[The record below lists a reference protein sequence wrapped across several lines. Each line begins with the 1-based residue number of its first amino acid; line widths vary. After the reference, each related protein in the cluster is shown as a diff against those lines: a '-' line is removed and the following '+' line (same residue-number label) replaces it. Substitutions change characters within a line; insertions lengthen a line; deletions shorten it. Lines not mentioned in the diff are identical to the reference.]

1 LSDIINTNKPS
12 EAVGKRMR
20 EDLENAYM
28 EIIPVP
34 GIEER
39 LGALQPNSH
48 VAVTCSPTKGV
59 DETIELSE
67 KLIAQGFQV
76 IPHIAAKCV
85 SGEKHLETIVKR
97 LDALSIESIFVP
109 GGDRP
114 EPIGEFNNAYDLLK
128 ALQKSGHNIKNIG
141 IAAHPEGHPD
151 VNEKIL
157 MEALEKKKDLAD
169 YIVTQMCF
177 DANILGD
184 WLVRINQQGVHLP
197 VWVGLPGAIERGRL
211 LRTSLR
217 IGVGDSLRFLR
228 KKSQVAAELMKS
240 SIYNP
245 DKLVTSISEYKDIA
259 DTNLAGY
266 HIFCFNQIE
275 ITEKWRTETISK
287 LM

>member
-1 LSDIINTNKPS
+1 MRKSSEVVNKRIR
-12 EAVGKRMR
+12 K
-20 EDLENAYM
+20 DLENAYM
-28 EIIPVP
+28 EIIPVQ
-34 GIEER
+34 GIEDR
-39 LGALQPNSH
+39 IGTLQPNMH

-59 DETIELSE
+59 DTTLELSE

-76 IPHIAAKCV
+76 IPHISAKSV
-85 SGEKHLETIVKR
+85 TGEKHLETIIKK
-97 LDALSIESIFVP
+97 LDELSIESVFVP
-109 GGDRP
+109 GGDGP
-114 EPIGEFNNAYDLLK
+114 EPLGEFNNAYDLLK
-128 ALQKSGHNIKNIG
+128 ALQKSGHNLKKIG

-151 VNEKIL
+151 ISNKIL
-157 MEALEKKKDLAD
+157 MEALEKKKGLAD

-184 WLVRINQQGVHLP
+184 WLVRINQQGIHLP
-197 VWVGLPGAIERGRL
+197 VWVGLPGVIERGPL

-217 IGVGDSLRFLR
+217 IGVGDSIRFLK
-228 KKSQVAAELMKS
+228 KKSKVAAELMKS

-245 DKLVTSISEYKDIA
+245 EKLVTSISEYKDIA

-275 ITEKWRTETISK
+275 KTEKWRTETIAK

>member
-1 LSDIINTNKPS
+1 
-12 EAVGKRMR
+12 MR
-20 EDLENAYM
+20 EDLKNAYM
-28 EIIPVP
+28 EIFPVP

-39 LGALQPNSH
+39 LGVLQPNSH

-59 DETIELSE
+59 DKTIELSE
-67 KLIAQGFQV
+67 KLIAQGFRV

-97 LDALSIESIFVP
+97 LDALSVESIFVP

-128 ALQKSGHNIKNIG
+128 AFQKSGHNIKTIG

>member
-1 LSDIINTNKPS
+1 MRKSSEVVNKRIR
-12 EAVGKRMR
+12 K
-20 EDLENAYM
+20 DLENAYM

-34 GIEER
+34 GIEDR
-39 LGALQPNSH
+39 IGTLQPNMH

-59 DETIELSE
+59 DTTLELSE

-76 IPHIAAKCV
+76 IPHISAKSV
-85 SGEKHLETIVKR
+85 TGEKHLETIIKK
-97 LDALSIESIFVP
+97 LDELSIESVFVP
-109 GGDRP
+109 GGDGP
-114 EPIGEFNNAYDLLK
+114 EPLGEFNNAYDLLK
-128 ALQKSGHNIKNIG
+128 ALQKSGHNLKKIG

-151 VNEKIL
+151 ISNKIL
-157 MEALEKKKDLAD
+157 MEALEKKKGLAD

-184 WLVRINQQGVHLP
+184 WLVRINQQGIHLP
-197 VWVGLPGAIERGRL
+197 VWVGLPGVIERGPL

-217 IGVGDSLRFLR
+217 IGVGDSLRFLK
-228 KKSQVAAELMKS
+228 KKSKVATELMKS

-245 DKLVTSISEYKDIA
+245 EKLVTSISEYKDIA

-275 ITEKWRTETISK
+275 ITEEWRTETILK

>member
-1 LSDIINTNKPS
+1 M
-12 EAVGKRMR
+12 GKRIQ

-28 EIIPVP
+28 EIIPIP

-217 IGVGDSLRFLR
+217 IGVGNSLRFLR

-259 DTNLAGY
+259 NTNLAGY

>member
-1 LSDIINTNKPS
+1 MRKSSEVVNKRIR
-12 EAVGKRMR
+12 K
-20 EDLENAYM
+20 DLENAYM

-34 GIEER
+34 GIEDR
-39 LGALQPNSH
+39 IGTLQPNMH

-59 DETIELSE
+59 DTTLELSE

-76 IPHIAAKCV
+76 IPHISAKSV
-85 SGEKHLETIVKR
+85 TGEKHLETIIKK
-97 LDALSIESIFVP
+97 LDELSIESVFVP
-109 GGDRP
+109 GGDGP
-114 EPIGEFNNAYDLLK
+114 EPLGEFNNAYDLLK
-128 ALQKSGHNIKNIG
+128 ALQKSGHNLKKIG

-151 VNEKIL
+151 ISNKIL
-157 MEALEKKKDLAD
+157 MEALEKKKGLAD

-184 WLVRINQQGVHLP
+184 WLVRINQQGIHLP
-197 VWVGLPGAIERGRL
+197 VWVGLPGVIERGPL

-217 IGVGDSLRFLR
+217 IGVGDSIRFLK
-228 KKSQVAAELMKS
+228 KKSKVAAELMKS

-245 DKLVTSISEYKDIA
+245 EKLVTSISEYKDIA

-275 ITEKWRTETISK
+275 KTEKWRTETIAK

>member
-1 LSDIINTNKPS
+1 MC
-12 EAVGKRMR
+12 KRIR

-34 GIEER
+34 GIEDR

-48 VAVTCSPTKGV
+48 LAITCSPTKGV

-76 IPHIAAKCV
+76 TPHIAAKCV

-97 LDALSIESIFVP
+97 LDALNIESIFVP
-109 GGDRP
+109 GGDLP
-114 EPIGEFNNAYDLLK
+114 EPIGEFNNAHDLLK
-128 ALQKSGHNIKNIG
+128 ALHKCGHNLKNIG

-151 VNEKIL
+151 VNEEVL
-157 MEALEKKKDLAD
+157 MEALEMKKDLAN

-184 WLVRINQQGVHLP
+184 WLVRINQQGVNLP
-197 VWVGLPGAIERGRL
+197 VWVGLPGVIERGRL

-240 SIYNP
+240 SIYSP
-245 DKLVTSISEYKDIA
+245 DKLVKNISEYRDIA
-259 DTNLAGY
+259 DSNLAGY

-275 ITEKWRTETISK
+275 TSEKWRSETISK
-287 LM
+287 LI

>member
-1 LSDIINTNKPS
+1 
-12 EAVGKRMR
+12 VGKRIQ
-20 EDLENAYM
+20 EDLGNAYM
-28 EIIPVP
+28 EIIPIP

-217 IGVGDSLRFLR
+217 IGVGNSLRFLR

-259 DTNLAGY
+259 NTNLAGY

>member
-1 LSDIINTNKPS
+1 MSKPS

-28 EIIPVP
+28 EIFPVP
-34 GIEER
+34 GIEEG
-39 LGALQPNSH
+39 LGVLQPNAN

-97 LDALSIESIFVP
+97 LDALSVESIFVP

-184 WLVRINQQGVHLP
+184 WLIQINQQGVHLP
-197 VWVGLPGAIERGRL
+197 VWVGLPGVIERGRL